1 MIETVIF
8 DLDGVIIDSE
18 PIHFSIEKNLFREL
32 GVGITDEDHYNFV
45 GTSSINMW
53 QKIKTIAPI
62 EYSVDELINITEELY
77 LKHIDEDN
85 NMEPICG
92 VKKLIIELYNNELQL
107 IIASSSSRKIIDTV
121 LNRFNL
127 TSYFSFLVSGADL
140 AHSKP
145 DPEIFHVAS
154 KLSRTDP
161 EKCLVIE
168 DSENGVRAAKA
179 AEMNCVAFRNP
190 NSGNQDLSLADIVIS
205 DFESF
210 NIDRII
216 SKF

>member
-45 GTSSINMW
+45 GTSSIDMW
-53 QKIKTIAPI
+53 QKIKTMAPI
-62 EYSVDELINITEELY
+62 EHSVVELVIISEERYLKYLDEANNLKPIDGVKELI
-77 LKHIDEDN
+77 ID
-85 NMEPICG
+85 
-92 VKKLIIELYNNELQL
+92 LYNNKYQL
-107 IIASSSSRKIIDTV
+107 IIASSSSRKIIDTI
-121 LNRFNL
+121 LDKFKL
-127 TSYFSFLVSGADL
+127 SSYFSFLVSGADL
-140 AHSKP
+140 IHSKP
-145 DPEIFHVAS
+145 NPEIFHVAS
-154 KLSRTDP
+154 KLSRTVP

-216 SKF
+216 SKY